1 MTLGSLPLFPSTSAR
16 ALVSCRLVL
25 SMCSFGGRPLV
36 SAVITPVSVV
46 ASLLKGRLYSMYVT
60 LSLSLSNTHTHSLAL
75 NQQVIKRSGV
85 SPDFDSE
92 KLVFDIVEPDEFV
105 VGGDVSLSI
114 EIWDD
119 SAWSD
124 DLLASVHLSAL
135 R

>member
-1 MTLGSLPLFPSTSAR
+1 M
-16 ALVSCRLVL
+16 
-25 SMCSFGGRPLV
+25 
-36 SAVITPVSVV
+36 VV
-46 ASLLKGRLYSMYVT
+46 AMLGILFFRGTPFHFDRSGFGKLSGGIVRLQPSLLFAT
-60 LSLSLSNTHTHSLAL
+60 
-75 NQQVIKRSGV
+75 QQVVKRSGL
-85 SPDFDSE
+85 SPDFESE
-92 KLVFDIVEPDEFV
+92 RLAFDIVEPQEFV